1 MKSNFKNLSLSIIG
15 LGYVGLPLAIEFGKY
30 RKVIAYDNN
39 IKRIKDLKKGIDNTQ
54 EISKNLIKRSK
65 NIFFTYDSNDL
76 KQSNCFIVCVPTPI
90 NKKNKPDLN
99 NITSATKL
107 VANYLPKNSIVIY
120 ESTVYPGLTEEYCVP
135 LISKISGLSY
145 NKDFFCGYSPE
156 RVNPGDKTKKIN
168 NIKKLVSGSNKKITD
183 IIYKLYNEINKNNI
197 IKVSEIRIAEAAKVI
212 ENCQRDVNI
221 AFMNELSIIFKKL
234 NINTYEVL
242 EAAATKWNFGKYMPG
257 LVGGHCIGVDP
268 YYLSYRSSKSGYN
281 PKIILSGRKIN
292 NSMPEFVVKNFI
304 NGMKAKKIK
313 IKNSKTLILGLT
325 FKENCPDVRNS
336 KVFSV
341 IEKLKAK
348 SINVFVHDPWI
359 TIDKSKDY
367 DFNMINEFNNIKF
380 DGIILAV
387 GHDKFKM
394 FNDNILKKL
403 SKKNYFFYDLK
414 NFFKKSKLVN
424 LTL

>member
-1 MKSNFKNLSLSIIG
+1 MKKNLSIAIIG
-15 LGYVGLPLAIEFGKY
+15 LGYVGLPLALEFGK
-30 RKVIAYDNN
+30 KFKTIGYDISNFK
-39 IKRIKDLKKGIDNTQ
+39 IKAL
-54 EISKNLIKRSK
+54 LK
-65 NIFFTYDSNDL
+65 NIDLNKEFKKKEIINSKFLNFTNDPANIL
-76 KQSNCFIVCVPTPI
+76 ECKFKIVAVPTPI
-90 NKKNKPDLN
+90 TKNKKPDLK
-99 NITSATKL
+99 II
-107 VANYLPKNSIVIY
+107 KNACKIVGINLKKGDIVIF
-120 ESTVYPGLTEEYCVP
+120 ESTVYPGVTEDICV
-135 LISKISGLSY
+135 KILETFSNLKWK
-145 NKDFFCGYSPE
+145 KDFNVGYSPE
-156 RVNPGDKTKKIN
+156 RINPGDKDHYLTNINKLISADNKKTLNLIKKI
-168 NIKKLVSGSNKKITD
+168 
-183 IIYKLYNEINKNNI
+183 YKSIVKANI
-197 IKVSEIRIAEAAKVI
+197 IPCDSIKIAEAAKVI
-212 ENCQRDVNI
+212 ENTQRDINI
-221 AFMNELSIIFKKL
+221 AFINELKIIFDKLKIDTKK
-234 NINTYEVL
+234 VL
-242 EAAATKWNFGKYMPG
+242 DASSTKWNFLNFQPG

-313 IKNSKTLILGLT
+313 IKNSKILILGLT

-394 FNDNILKKL
+394 FNDYILKKL
-403 SKKNYFFYDLK
+403 SKKNYFLYDLK

>member
-197 IKVSEIRIAEAAKVI
+197 IKVSEIKIAEAAKVI